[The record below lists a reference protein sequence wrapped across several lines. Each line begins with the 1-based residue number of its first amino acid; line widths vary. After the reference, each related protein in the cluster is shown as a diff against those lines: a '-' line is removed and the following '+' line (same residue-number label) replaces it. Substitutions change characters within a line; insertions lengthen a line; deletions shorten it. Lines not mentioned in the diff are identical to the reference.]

1 MVGFCRGSRAPT
13 GSPVQ
18 YTGTCQ
24 FNKCVI
30 EPEGGDPVP
39 CVIGQQGCT
48 CDSEGDCT
56 KRPDLEICTLE
67 DVEPFSTSTE
77 YVENDVVRIGTK
89 RFKVSTM
96 SVFIHMFTNITLML
110 PLLVNYIMDYS
121 VRVGLA
127 VDGVAM
133 LDTNQVSSPD
143 CGNKPGLR
151 MKNVRSRRQVLL
163 LAKMRI
169 YAVENIP
176 RYWTYL
182 VLSFRQLVIF

>member
-151 MKNVRSRRQVLL
+151 MKNVRSRR
-163 LAKMRI
+163 
-169 YAVENIP
+169 
-176 RYWTYL
+176 
-182 VLSFRQLVIF
+182 